1 MPGDNDGPDK
11 LAGLVVEGGSL
22 LREREDLIVEHARLV
37 VLQEPSDPDLE
48 RLLEALKEVDA
59 LNAEREQLCTERGE
73 PAPREEDEMTE
84 ALARM
89 RDLMQ
94 EGDSLK
100 AQQETLVTER
110 KQLLGE
116 DAVVEAPAPDDDLAN
131 ELKDMLNRLKAENA
145 SLRKDNERLLS
156 SVQRSS
162 VRRED
167 LPIPSQAEPVPH
179 ASRPAQAPDL
189 LSGGAKE
196 LVPPRPVSPQA
207 SATFANSF
215 TTTST
220 SDVVAAPVSEQV
232 DRLQDIIAR
241 LQAENAALKTKVEVL
256 SAPPSPVK
264 ESPPSPV
271 KQEPVAAAPPA
282 PAPAPEIFE
291 EPLKASPPPPAP
303 APEFVEE
310 PLKAAPPPP
319 APAPEVREEPLR
331 AAPPP
336 PAPAPE
342 VSEEPLKA
350 APPPPAPARE
360 VVEEPLKAAPPPP
373 APAPEVRE
381 EPLRAAP
388 PPPAPAP
395 VEAPPKRQPMDPEA
409 MLKQAGIPL
418 QPEALLKQLLI
429 SPKPRQASFPTAEMP
444 PEVDDPEAVALQ
456 RQEAMSHLLKAQLG
470 RPHEDAAEET
480 EDVSTLD
487 PAPPAPDQSVEEDLA
502 GTQEVAMKG
511 ALHMLFKSFN
521 GA

>member
-271 KQEPVAAAPPA
+271 KQEPVAA
-282 PAPAPEIFE
+282 PAPEIFE

-303 APEFVEE
+303 AP
-310 PLKAAPPPP
+310 
-319 APAPEVREEPLR
+319 
-331 AAPPP
+331 
-336 PAPAPE
+336 
-342 VSEEPLKA
+342 
-350 APPPPAPARE
+350 E

-470 RPHEDAAEET
+470 RPHEDAAEDT